1 MSLHASVRVHSS
13 DLIDIMSL
21 SLLLHIS
28 ASLSLPRGNEVSAS
42 PFIVFVVPASACT
55 YRLTARV
62 FETLDFDKRGDWH
75 DHAWR
80 GGLFA
85 KKG

>member
-1 MSLHASVRVHSS
+1 MFLTFLPESCA
-13 DLIDIMSL
+13 LI
-21 SLLLHIS
+21 LLQQI
-28 ASLSLPRGNEVSAS
+28 R
-42 PFIVFVVPASACT
+42 IFVVPASAFT